1 MIAHYTYD
9 ETADKNY
16 AIINAADLTDIN
28 TKADLLST
36 DDFSVVG
43 VAKIVGVA
51 EGALGTIGGN
61 NLTATKPN
69 GFGGRT

>member
-36 DDFSVVG
+36 DDFSV
-43 VAKIVGVA
+43 
-51 EGALGTIGGN
+51 
-61 NLTATKPN
+61 
-69 GFGGRT
+69 